1 MITATTL
8 RRTFVLVLV
17 LIFSGAT
24 AVMAQMPETGDA
36 DPIDPSS
43 GEFDQ
48 FVQAL
53 TDIEEV
59 QDGVNTEIDTI
70 LGGFSQGQEQF
81 LELHQSV
88 QASGGTPP
96 DDIPDD
102 VIEEYET
109 TISEIDS
116 IQMESQEEMIELVQD
131 HGLSVARFNEMVVA
145 VQQDP
150 ELQNAVQERRN

>member
-8 RRTFVLVLV
+8 RRTFILVLVLV
-17 LIFSGAT
+17 FSAT
-24 AVMAQMPETGDA
+24 AAVMAQMPEAGNA
-36 DPIDPSS
+36 DPINPNS

-53 TDIEEV
+53 TGIEEV
-59 QDGVNTEIDTI
+59 QNDVNSEIDTI
-70 LGGFSQGQEQF
+70 LSGFSQGQEQF
-81 LELHQSV
+81 LELHQNV

-96 DDIPDD
+96 NDVPSE
-102 VIEEYET
+102 VIEEYEA

-116 IQMESQEEMIELVQD
+116 VQTNSQEQMIELVQD
-131 HGLSVARFNEMVVA
+131 NGLTVARFNEMVVA
-145 VQQDP
+145 VQQNP